1 MWDLFRRT
9 IIGRLSAIETK
20 QDQIMS
26 TLDDFKTILGE
37 IAADVTAVKSDVDGL
52 LAKIAAIPPAGL
64 TPEQQAAIDA
74 AVTQG
79 QSIKASLDAI
89 HAEVNP
95 APAPA
100 PSP

>member
-1 MWDLFRRT
+1 MWDLFSR
-9 IIGRLSAIETK
+9 IINGRLSAIEAK
-20 QDQIMS
+20 QDKIMS

-37 IAADVTAVKSDVDGL
+37 IAADVTTVKADVDGL

-95 APAPA
+95 APAP
-100 PSP
+100 SP